1 MRKKTFNKTSIIVY
15 NIVVMKL
22 LQKTLL
28 LLSIGGLT
36 LTACDFEKRCFCL
49 ETSKEEN
56 YTEGVCMQLSRKDIV
71 EVAYVYCL
79 ASNPEAS
86 LGERKYEVTWNEEIN
101 WRQFSFTDGLKGKVF
116 DSITIVGDGHTLKFE
131 MHGLLRDQEAT
142 HGYIRISPQAFKA
155 HTDNSKEAYL
165 YAYFAIGDR
174 TADVDKPDNITF

>member
-1 MRKKTFNKTSIIVY
+1 
-15 NIVVMKL
+15 MKSL
-22 LQKTLL
+22 VKIA
-28 LLSIGGLT
+28 LLSGVMALS
-36 LTACDFEKRCFCL
+36 LTACSTERKCYCL
-49 ETSKEEN
+49 ETSDSTTFVDGKCFQVDG
-56 YTEGVCMQLSRKDIV
+56 TRDIV
-71 EVAYVYCL
+71 ETIFIT
-79 ASNPEAS
+79 NPNGADVEFN
-86 LGERKYEVTWNEEIN
+86 TIINESHIT
-101 WRQFSFTDGLKGKVF
+101 FTDGLKGKVF

>member
-1 MRKKTFNKTSIIVY
+1 MFTIEGD
-15 NIVVMKL
+15 MKL
-22 LQKTLL
+22 LQKTALL
-28 LLSIGGLT
+28 FATVSLA

-49 ETSKEEN
+49 ETSKEET

-101 WRQFSFTDGLKGKVF
+101 WKQFSFSKELKGKIF

-131 MHGLLRDQEAT
+131 IHGLLRDQEAT
-142 HGYIRISPQAFKA
+142 SGYIRISPQAFKA

-174 TADVDKPDNITF
+174 TADVERPADITF

>member
-1 MRKKTFNKTSIIVY
+1 MFTIEGD
-15 NIVVMKL
+15 MKL